1 MKNIIVRSLSG
12 AVYVALIV
20 VLVLWGGDFGF
31 PALLC
36 VFSLIGMSEFLQIT
50 QGGMSKNPFTSTLD
64 LFLGLCLIFLAY
76 FLFYISSAAIIFYA
90 VAMACAIIAL
100 VIVRLIMQLYST
112 SPNSLTRMAYTIM
125 ALVYV
130 AMPLALTVAVYA
142 LFGPALTLLVFVLI
156 WLNDTGAF
164 LVGSAIGSH
173 RLFARLSPNKSW
185 EGFFG
190 GLAFCVIA
198 AMLSRSVVPGFENES
213 EWFLVAMGITVSL
226 LATWGDLFE
235 SMLKRNVGV
244 KDSGNI
250 MPGHGGVLD
259 RIDSMLFVMPGMLVL
274 YFLSIV
280 L

>member
-12 AVYVALIV
+12 AVYVALII

-76 FLFYISSAAIIFYA
+76 FLFYIPSTASIFYA
-90 VAMACAIIAL
+90 VAMACAIIGL
-100 VIVRLIMQLYST
+100 VIIRLIMQLYST

-198 AMLSRSVVPGFENES
+198 ATLARSVVPGFGNTP

-280 L
+280 F